1 MHDQQ
6 AARDQLVKNWTT
18 YPGLAKERCVQPQ
31 ESRSAYVEWLT
42 CIEMTR
48 DVLKMRKE
56 KPAYARASGTSS
68 RQCPFVNVGE
78 DGNIL
83 SVIVC

>member
-18 YPGLAKERCVQPQ
+18 YPALAKERCVTPQ
-31 ESRSAYVEWLT
+31 EYQSAYVEWLT

-56 KPAYARASGTSS
+56 KPASERAYGTPSK
-68 RQCPFVNVGE
+68 QCPVVNVGE

-83 SVIVC
+83 SVIAC